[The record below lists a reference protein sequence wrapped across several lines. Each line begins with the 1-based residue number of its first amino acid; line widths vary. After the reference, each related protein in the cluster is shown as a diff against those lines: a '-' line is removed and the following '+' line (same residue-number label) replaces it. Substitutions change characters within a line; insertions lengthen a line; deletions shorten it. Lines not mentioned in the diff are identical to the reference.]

1 MAGRVVQESTE
12 LFVKRFG
19 SKPEIGGCAPGRV
32 NLIGEHTDYNEGF
45 VFPMALDLV
54 TVIVGAKV
62 DGETCKIVTSAEGT
76 DGPDNIEFPLPSP
89 AKPLSPGNPSWANYI
104 KGVIANFGSPI
115 PAFNAAIATSVPLG
129 GGLSSSASLEVAMFT
144 FLEQLSGHVR
154 KDLKAKALA
163 CQKAEH
169 EFAGMPCGIM
179 DQFISVMG
187 KKGNA
192 LLLDCRSMDYKLI
205 PLADP
210 DLAILVTNSNV
221 HHKLTGSEYP
231 TRRRHCEEAAAAMG
245 KKSLREVSMDELIAN
260 EDKLEKEIYCRA
272 RHVVG
277 EIKRTCDASSVLQNN
292 DYEAFGKLMVE
303 SHNSLRD
310 DYEVSCTEL
319 DTLVRLA
326 LEVEGVYG
334 SRMTGGGFGGCTV
347 TLLKRDSV
355 EKCKAHIKEGYQE
368 ATFFVSSPADGARPV
383 NI

>member
-210 DLAILVTNSNV
+210 DLAILVSNSNV
-221 HHKLTGSEYP
+221 HHKLTGNNNYP
-231 TRRRHCEEAAAAMG
+231 LPPLGLSQPPLPPLQRRVRYALTLVLLTNITRREMTIS
-245 KKSLREVSMDELIAN
+245 KKITVRSKVVIAILVTTLIFVFP
-260 EDKLEKEIYCRA
+260 L
-272 RHVVG
+272 
-277 EIKRTCDASSVLQNN
+277 
-292 DYEAFGKLMVE
+292 F
-303 SHNSLRD
+303 RD

-347 TLLKRDSV
+347 TLLKRAQLKSV
-355 EKCKAHIKEGYQE
+355 SPHQGYQE